1 MHLCRR
7 FFTPSSW
14 LHLPRHT
21 ARMRLTLVYSGL
33 FLFSGVALLTI
44 TNVLARQA
52 TQNGYYFRE
61 SDGVIVAGAKG
72 SPTVMRPP
80 ADLPP
85 QLQSQIKQIETQAL
99 RQHDADL
106 EQLLVGSGIALAI
119 MTVGSLA
126 FGWVVAGRVLRP
138 VRDITTTTRRIS
150 ANNLHERLALD
161 GPDDEFKALAD
172 TLDGLLGRLEASF
185 ESQRNFVA
193 NASHEL
199 RTPLTIQRTLIQ
211 VALADPNASVDSV
224 RSVCEDV
231 LACGEE
237 QERIIEALLT
247 LASSAQGL
255 DHRELVDLVTI
266 TKDVMRTANPEI
278 ERGGLQVNTAIYPA
292 SIMGDP
298 RLIRRLVAN
307 LVDNAVHHNVRHGH
321 VDVATGTKEDHVV
334 FSVENSGP
342 KVPTDEVEQLFRP
355 FQRVGHAR
363 ASHQNGHGFGLSIVQ
378 AITTAHRAEL
388 VARSRP
394 EGGLAV
400 VLSFSAA
407 PVETKAARA
416 VEDRNR
422 ATGSLRA
429 SRGS

>member
-7 FFTPSSW
+7 LFTPSSW
-14 LHLPRHT
+14 LHLLRHT

-61 SDGVIVAGAKG
+61 SDGVIVAGPSG

-266 TKDVMRTANPEI
+266 TKDVMRAANPEI

-321 VDVATGTKEDHVV
+321 VDVATGTKGDHVV

-342 KVPTDEVEQLFRP
+342 KVPTGEVEQLFRP
-355 FQRVGHAR
+355 FQRAGHAR

-378 AITTAHRAEL
+378 AIATAHRAEL

-400 VLSFSAA
+400 ELSFSAA